1 MDPLST
7 TAIVTGAGRGI
18 GRRIASRLAA
28 AGATVALVSRSESEL
43 NGTLDEILEL
53 GGRAAVIPADL
64 QHTGE
69 GTAVAQRAAAEL
81 GPVGVFVH
89 AAGGQYR
96 VPAMDAD
103 WSRWEALFAV
113 HVRAAHEISSGVAR
127 ACRDDGRPAA
137 IVYLGSLA
145 AHHGLPNLGGYS
157 IAKSGLM
164 GLMRV
169 QATEWGPLGI
179 RVNAIA
185 PGFIHTALTEAVI
198 TDPAWYEPKVA
209 RTPLRRTGMPD
220 DVAGVARFLCSDEAR
235 FITGEVITVD
245 GGWSQA

>member
-1 MDPLST
+1 RAGNKRETTVQALAT

-18 GRRIASRLAA
+18 GRRIASELAA
-28 AGATVALVSRSESEL
+28 AGAAVALVSRSETEL
-43 NGTLDEILEL
+43 NRTLEDIRMR
-53 GGRAAVIPADL
+53 GGRATVIPADL
-64 QHTGE
+64 QHRGTGA
-69 GTAVAQRAAAEL
+69 TVARRAAAEL

-89 AAGGQYR
+89 AAGGQHR
-96 VPAMDAD
+96 IAAMDAD
-103 WSRWEALFAV
+103 WESWEPLFAV
-113 HVRAAHEISSGVAR
+113 HVRAAHEISSEVAR

-179 RVNAIA
+179 RVN
-185 PGFIHTALTEAVI
+185 
-198 TDPAWYEPKVA
+198 
-209 RTPLRRTGMPD
+209 
-220 DVAGVARFLCSDEAR
+220 
-235 FITGEVITVD
+235 
-245 GGWSQA
+245 